1 MQAPTDN
8 LYKFLAIAGML
19 CFIYFF
25 FDFNKRSDELEG
37 KIDSLSMQQA
47 EFLATVDALTEW
59 ATASS
64 SNIKSD
70 FMENPTKEAGE
81 QALKK
86 LNKSRDEIA
95 LKFRE
100 LKVVNAKLNKSI
112 DIAKETFDKLK
123 DMSRQYRFYQSVSLI
138 IAIIGVYFWYFK
150 TQRYLD
156 LKEKQGSTSSNP

>member
-37 KIDSLSMQQA
+37 KLDSLSMQQA
-47 EFLATVDALTEW
+47 EFLATVDSLTEW

-86 LNKSRDEIA
+86 LKKSRDEIA

-112 DIAKETFDKLK
+112 DIAKSTFDKLK
-123 DMSRQYRFYQSVSLI
+123 DMSRQYRFYQLVSLI
-138 IAIIGVYFWYFK
+138 IAIIGVYFWYCR
-150 TQRYLD
+150 TQKYLD
-156 LKEKQGSTSSNP
+156 LKEKKGSSSSSP

>member
-37 KIDSLSMQQA
+37 KLDALSMQQA

-59 ATASS
+59 ATVSS

-70 FMENPTKEAGE
+70 FMDNPTIEEGE

-86 LNKSRDEIA
+86 LTKSRDEIA

-100 LKVVNAKLNKSI
+100 LTVVNAKLNKSI
-112 DIAKETFDKLK
+112 DIAKDTFDRLK
-123 DMSRQYRFYQSVSLI
+123 DMSIQYRFYQSVSLF
-138 IAIIGVYFWYFK
+138 IATIGVWFWYFR
-150 TQRYLD
+150 TQKYLD
-156 LKEKQGSTSSNP
+156 LKEKQVSSSSNP